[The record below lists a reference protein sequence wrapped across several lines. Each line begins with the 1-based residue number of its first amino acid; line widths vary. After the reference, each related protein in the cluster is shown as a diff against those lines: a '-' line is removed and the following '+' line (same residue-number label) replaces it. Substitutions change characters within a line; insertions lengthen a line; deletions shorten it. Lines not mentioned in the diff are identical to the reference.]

1 MKREIFQN
9 GRSHHI
15 ANPSEEVLVEIG
27 SAAAIFAHEVA
38 NSLASIHLVVK
49 AIEEVVPRQH
59 QNLLNNLHSE
69 VREQPIYSISSAR
82 SVI

>member
-9 GRSHHI
+9 GRSDHI

-49 AIEEVVPRQH
+49 AIEEVVPLKH

-69 VREQPIYSISSAR
+69 LRRATKSLD
-82 SVI
+82 

>member
-1 MKREIFQN
+1 MF
-9 GRSHHI
+9 S
-15 ANPSEEVLVEIG
+15 VEIG

-59 QNLLNNLHSE
+59 QNLLNSLHSE
-69 VREQPIYSISSAR
+69 VAQATKYSINSAR